1 MHVIPCHFM
10 WLPFLSWNMNH
21 IFILT
26 FYLNLEHLR
35 LLILLLKLIACL
47 HLILRVLI
55 QLLFIQDLILNLL
68 WWDELLV
75 LHVKLHLL
83 LLWVAEGVLQS
94 TRFII
99 CLLVVDLTIS
109 CHVLDDSRWQLLDI
123 KVLALWLLFII
134 SDSFND
140 QLNRITIFINSLNV
154 FEVLFEILIRFFPH
168 FNLVIN
174 LFMRCDHFTTR
185 LLV

>member
-1 MHVIPCHFM
+1 M
-10 WLPFLSWNMNH
+10 
-21 IFILT
+21 LT

-35 LLILLLKLIACL
+35 LLILLLELIARL

-68 WWDELLV
+68 WWDELLI
-75 LHVKLHLL
+75 LRIKLHLL

-94 TRFII
+94 TRFIS

-123 KVLALWLLFII
+123 EVLAL
-134 SDSFND
+134 
-140 QLNRITIFINSLNV
+140 
-154 FEVLFEILIRFFPH
+154 
-168 FNLVIN
+168 
-174 LFMRCDHFTTR
+174 
-185 LLV
+185 